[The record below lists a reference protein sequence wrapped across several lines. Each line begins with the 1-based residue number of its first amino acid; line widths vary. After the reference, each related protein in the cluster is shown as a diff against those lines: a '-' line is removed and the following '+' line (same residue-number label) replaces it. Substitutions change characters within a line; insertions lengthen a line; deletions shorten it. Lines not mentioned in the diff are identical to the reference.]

1 MAVNVTV
8 RDIVDFPGGTPKT
21 VTVDII
27 QIVPVAGSPL
37 EGDEIWVSSTTTA
50 ATASGGGSIES
61 IFKNVMKRGWI
72 RSSGLI
78 TGNIDIISDDRMVVA
93 IDEAIGA
100 GIEFSLTTGSNILP
114 GDIAADIESKIKNE
128 ATIGGGGSKLGNL
141 SYLNAQV
148 RFVNNKFEIESGTVA
163 ESFTGSGRSSVVV
176 GPPVIFGQDIRATLG
191 FDITTDSQT
200 LASRGII
207 ETDLT
212 LAYTSGDTLVV
223 RSTAG
228 LSDGDA
234 FVVTDGTNED
244 IATISGVVS
253 ASVVQFTAV
262 SGAGEGLANLYGL
275 GSLLKKL
282 HQVDVADPVSA
293 VTTIDELYRFS
304 IDSMVNQIDFSS

>member
-8 RDIVDFPGGTPKT
+8 RDIVSFPGGTPKT

-27 QIVPVAGSPL
+27 QIVPVAGQPL

-78 TGNIDIISDDRMVVA
+78 TGNIDIISGDRIVIA
-93 IDEAIGA
+93 IDEAIGS
-100 GIEFSLTTGSNILP
+100 GVEIELTTGSNILP
-114 GDIAADIESKIKNE
+114 GDIASDIESLIQAQ
-128 ATIGGGGSKLGNL
+128 ATIGGGGSKTGNL

-148 RFVNNKFEIESGTVA
+148 RFVNNKFEIESGTVS
-163 ESFTGSGRSSVVV
+163 ESFTGSGRSSVAV
-176 GPPVIFGQDIRATLG
+176 GAPALGQDIRATLG
-191 FDITTDSQT
+191 FDITTDSLT
-200 LASRGII
+200 LASRNII

-212 LAYTSGDTLVV
+212 SAYNSGDTLTV

-228 LSDGDA
+228 LSSGDA
-234 FVVTDGTNED
+234 FVVTDGSND
-244 IATISGVVS
+244 NIATISGVVS
-253 ASVVQFTAV
+253 ASVLRFTSV
-262 SGAGEGLANLYGL
+262 SGAGDGLANIYATGA
-275 GSLLKKL
+275 LLKKL
-282 HQVDVADPVSA
+282 HEVDVADPVSA
-293 VTTIDELYRFS
+293 VTTVDELYRFA

>member
-8 RDIVDFPGGTPKT
+8 RDIVNFPGGTPKT

-27 QIVPVAGSPL
+27 QIVPVQGQPL

-78 TGNIDIISDDRMVVA
+78 TGNIDIVSGDRMVVA
-93 IDEAIGA
+93 IDEAIGG
-100 GIEFSLTTGSNILP
+100 GIEIELTTGSNILP
-114 GDIAADIESKIKNE
+114 GDIASDIESLIQAQ
-128 ATIGGGGSKLGNL
+128 ATIGGGGSKVGNL

-148 RFVNNKFEIESGTVA
+148 RFVNNKFEIESGTVS
-163 ESFTGSGRSSVVV
+163 ESFTGSGRSSVAV
-176 GPPVIFGQDIRATLG
+176 GAPALGQDIRATLG
-191 FDITTDSQT
+191 FDITTDSLT
-200 LASRGII
+200 LASRNII

-212 LAYTSGDTLVV
+212 SAYNSGDTLTV

-228 LSDGDA
+228 LSSGDA
-234 FVVTDGTNED
+234 FVVTDGTND
-244 IATISGVVS
+244 NIASISGVVS
-253 ASVVQFTAV
+253 ASVLRFTAV
-262 SGAGEGLANLYGL
+262 SGAGQGLANIYATGA
-275 GSLLKKL
+275 LLKKL
-282 HQVDVADPVSA
+282 HEVDVADPVSA
-293 VTTIDELYRFS
+293 VTTMDELYRFA